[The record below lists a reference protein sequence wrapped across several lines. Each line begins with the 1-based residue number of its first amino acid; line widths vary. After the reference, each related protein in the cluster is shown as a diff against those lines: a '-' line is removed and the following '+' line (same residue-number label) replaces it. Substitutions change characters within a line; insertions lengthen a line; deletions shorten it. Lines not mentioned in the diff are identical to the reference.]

1 MPTARLLPL
10 ILLAAGPLAAQ
21 MPQSDSARL
30 VVTQDGRPAGTEDF
44 AFRIASRDGEAMTS
58 FVAATSGVTDA
69 MRVAVTVS
77 PRRLTLRV
85 AVGDR
90 EAAREYPGGPATLVA
105 DERVLSLYALA
116 AGLAPGAVTVY
127 GPPPNGRRPGTI
139 EQGSEPLPGGRVG
152 SRQVILRSGEDVV
165 MVWYDSDGRL
175 LRVEIPSRRLS
186 GERVVSR

>member
-1 MPTARLLPL
+1 MRNASLPLL
-10 ILLAAGPLAAQ
+10 ILLTSPLAAQ

-30 VVTQDGRPAGTEDF
+30 VVTQDGRPVGTEDF
-44 AFRIASRDGEAMTS
+44 AFRTAPGRDGETVTS
-58 FVAATSGVTDA
+58 FVATTSGPTDP
-69 MRVAVTVS
+69 MRVAASVGL
-77 PRRLTLRV
+77 RRLTLRV

-127 GPPPNGRRPGTI
+127 GPPPNGRRPGII
-139 EQGSEPLPGGRVG
+139 EQGSETLPAGGT
-152 SRQVILRSGEDVV
+152 SRHVILRSGEDVV
-165 MVWYDSDGRL
+165 NIWYDRDGRL

-186 GERVVSR
+186 GERVITR